1 MGVIDLNVW
10 HHAVHAARES
20 AQNQK
25 KLHRLRNDLVGIIAG
40 RESVKPRRPCNR
52 NHNLLAAAKAGGRH
66 CGYGPI
72 KPRMSLVQGGS
83 GTLINNAENGRPIG
97 FSCGTV
103 YGVQHWAN
111 MRARIAVLAELA
123 EAATAR

>member
-83 GTLINNAENGRPIG
+83 GTLIN
-97 FSCGTV
+97 T
-103 YGVQHWAN
+103 QKT
-111 MRARIAVLAELA
+111 AVLLVFLVERYMVSNTGPICGR
-123 EAATAR
+123 E